1 MTPTIYTNAKDLT
14 SARQELE
21 TYWKVALR
29 SHEWASQKVFEDY
42 KFDKK
47 HTICSLIDRQDL
59 ILEVA
64 YFCADS
70 GLFKT
75 KVIFCEIDGD
85 NKTTMTQSK
94 TREKEG
100 ADITDDTEEDHGKK
114 KLNRLIH

>member
-1 MTPTIYTNAKDLT
+1 VTPTIYTNAKDLT

-47 HTICSLIDRQDL
+47 HTICSLIDKQNL

-64 YFCADS
+64 QTVGC
-70 GLFKT
+70 L
-75 KVIFCEIDGD
+75 
-85 NKTTMTQSK
+85 
-94 TREKEG
+94 
-100 ADITDDTEEDHGKK
+100 KK
-114 KLNRLIH
+114 KESSVRLTVTTKLL